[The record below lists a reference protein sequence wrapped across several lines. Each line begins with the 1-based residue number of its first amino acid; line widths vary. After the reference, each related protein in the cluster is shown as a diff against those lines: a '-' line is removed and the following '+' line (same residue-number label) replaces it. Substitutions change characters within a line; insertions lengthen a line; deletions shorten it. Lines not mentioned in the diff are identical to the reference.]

1 MTHFTILDGSIVGV
15 YILLTMIAGLAV
27 RKYVGKVEHFL
38 LAGREMNIYLGVAS
52 LAATEF
58 GIVTCMYTAQN
69 GYDYGFAGSTPGIL
83 NAMSHVVPFEH
94 VFSFEDAA
102 EFETKARE
110 IALTYVPRL
119 VGKSFHV
126 RLHRRGL
133 KGTIST
139 PTEER
144 FLDEALLEALAAAGG
159 PGRISFEDHD
169 CVLLIETVGKSGGLT
184 LWTREELKR
193 YPFLPA

>member
-1 MTHFTILDGSIVGV
+1 MSSRINPVGQSEEPPAYWNV
-15 YILLTMIAGLAV
+15 LVTLAEPTY
-27 RKYVGKVEHFL
+27 RAARNL
-38 LAGREMNIYLGVAS
+38 LARWGRLKRTEYYNVATIAVADPAS
-52 LAATEF
+52 FLQEF
-58 GIVTCMYTAQN
+58 GAAVER
-69 GYDYGFAGSTPGIL
+69 SPGIL

-94 VFSFEDAA
+94 LFEFEDAA

-119 VGKSFHV
+119 IGKSLHV

-144 FLDEALLEALAAAGG
+144 FLDEALLGALAAAGS
-159 PGRISFEDHD
+159 PGRISFEDPD
-169 CVLLIETVGKSGGLT
+169 CVLLIETVGQRGGLA

-193 YPFLPA
+193 YPFLGAV

>member
-1 MTHFTILDGSIVGV
+1 MSSEVNPVGQSEKPPADWNV
-15 YILLTMIAGLAV
+15 LVTLAEPTY
-27 RKYVGKVEHFL
+27 RTARNL
-38 LAGREMNIYLGVAS
+38 LAKWGRLRRTEYYNVATMAVADPVS
-52 LAATEF
+52 FLREF
-58 GIVTCMYTAQN
+58 GAAIEQ
-69 GYDYGFAGSTPGIL
+69 SPGIL

-94 VFSFEDAA
+94 LFEFEDAV

-119 VGKSFHV
+119 IGKSFHV

-144 FLDEALLEALAAAGG
+144 FLDEALLGALVAAGG
-159 PGRISFEDHD
+159 PGRISFEDPD
-169 CVLLIETVGKSGGLT
+169 CVLLIETLGQRGGLA
-184 LWTREELKR
+184 LWTREELNR

>member
-1 MTHFTILDGSIVGV
+1 MSSEINPVGQSEEPPAYWNV
-15 YILLTMIAGLAV
+15 LVTLAEPTY
-27 RKYVGKVEHFL
+27 RAARNL
-38 LAGREMNIYLGVAS
+38 LARWGRLKRTEYYNVATIAVADPAS
-52 LAATEF
+52 FLHEF
-58 GIVTCMYTAQN
+58 GAAVEQ
-69 GYDYGFAGSTPGIL
+69 SPGIL

-94 VFSFEDAA
+94 LFEFEDAT
-102 EFETKARE
+102 EFETKTRQ

-119 VGKSFHV
+119 IGKSLHV

-144 FLDEALLEALAAAGG
+144 FLDEALLGALAAVGS
-159 PGRISFEDHD
+159 PGRISFEDPD
-169 CVLLIETVGKSGGLT
+169 CVLLIETVGQRGGLA

-193 YPFLPA
+193 YPFLGAV